1 MFSCLPGTVRDN
13 IAYGKPDASEEE
25 IISAAKKA
33 NIHDTVM
40 TMENGYD
47 TYIGE
52 RGVKLSGGQKQ
63 RISIA
68 RAFLKNPPIL
78 ILDEATSA
86 LDNATEM
93 MIQKSL
99 EQLSQNRTSIIVAHR
114 LSTIKNADEIVVITD
129 DGIKEQGTHQ
139 QLLDKGGIYA
149 ELYAYQFADLSPN
162 KTSRKM
168 KGLNLPPMKKAVIF
182 DLDGTLANTL
192 TTIAYFANQALEAS
206 GFQAIS
212 KEKYRYMVGN
222 GAKIFGTAYA
232 A

>member
-1 MFSCLPGTVRDN
+1 MKSVPDPSQSENMISGRFPDTLCEKTSELLHRMFSCLPVLFGT
-13 IAYGKPDASEEE
+13 ILPMGKPTPRRRDYKAPT
-25 IISAAKKA
+25 KKA

-99 EQLSQNRTSIIVAHR
+99 EKLSQNRTSIIVAHR

-149 ELYAYQFADLSPN
+149 ELYAYQFAESSL
-162 KTSRKM
+162 
-168 KGLNLPPMKKAVIF
+168 
-182 DLDGTLANTL
+182 
-192 TTIAYFANQALEAS
+192 Q
-206 GFQAIS
+206 
-212 KEKYRYMVGN
+212 
-222 GAKIFGTAYA
+222 
-232 A
+232 